1 MFATAGFLVS
11 SAIIVG
17 AQFAFAHH
25 LDRTLPK
32 RKKLPLWLRGG
43 PHMDKRRWALI
54 AWPCLNAFLAVLLL
68 ITTLTQDFDPGP
80 RTDVEMIVAGT
91 LVLLLFALLN
101 LANIWRLK
109 RWFRKGEPK
118 ID

>member
-1 MFATAGFLVS
+1 
-11 SAIIVG
+11 
-17 AQFAFAHH
+17 
-25 LDRTLPK
+25 
-32 RKKLPLWLRGG
+32 
-43 PHMDKRRWALI
+43 MDKRRWALI
-54 AWPCLNAFLAVLLL
+54 AWPCLNVFLAILLL

-101 LANIWRLK
+101 LANVWRLK
-109 RWFRKGEPK
+109 RWFRKGEHK